1 MMSFSMGVINAP
13 LIYVP
18 DLFPV
23 GSKSAYFPRDV
34 SQDARALNFLGF
46 LSDNDLNDLTPS
58 MGSQSADMNNEAG
71 AWDPLFRGGI
81 TRFQAAMGLT
91 VDSWVGPQTR
101 TALAANVAR
110 KNANPGALPPPPVNP
125 SQPIPVTPGGVPAQP
140 AAIPGVTPAS
150 TGGAAGLS
158 TVEMVGIGA
167 AALALGGLAYY
178 AMR

>member
-1 MMSFSMGVINAP
+1 MMSMGVINAP

-18 DLFPV
+18 DLAPV

-71 AWDPLFRGGI
+71 GWDPLFRGGI
-81 TRFQAAMGLT
+81 TRAQSAMGVT

-101 TALAANVAR
+101 GGLASLVAR
-110 KNANPGALPPPPVNP
+110 KNANPGALPPPPPVNP
-125 SQPIPVTPGGVPAQP
+125 SFPIPVTPGGVPAKP

-150 TGGAAGLS
+150 SGGAGGLS

-167 AALALGGLAYY
+167 GVLALGGLAYY
-178 AMR
+178 ALK